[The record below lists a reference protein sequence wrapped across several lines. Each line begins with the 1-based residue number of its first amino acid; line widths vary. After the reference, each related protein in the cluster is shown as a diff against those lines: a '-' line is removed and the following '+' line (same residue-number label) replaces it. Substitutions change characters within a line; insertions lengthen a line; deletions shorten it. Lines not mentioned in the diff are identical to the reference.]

1 MAARGGE
8 VTRTKACPPAVQE
21 GRRRKAL
28 QFAEGFEVILGLADE
43 ADDVADACVTLAVH
57 AGVAAA
63 DVICCSR
70 LGRHAQGENHTDAVS
85 LLATTDPRLAR
96 HLNTLLGMKTRAG
109 YGHEPVTA
117 ASLVKARRAMTALVE
132 GARGL

>member
-1 MAARGGE
+1 VRD
-8 VTRTKACPPAVQE
+8 

-57 AGVAAA
+57 AGVAAS
-63 DVICCSR
+63 DVICCAR
-70 LGRHAQGENHTDAVS
+70 LGRHARGESHTDAVA
-85 LLATTDPRLAR
+85 LLATVDQGLAR
-96 HLNTLLGMKTRAG
+96 HLNTLLGLKTRAG

-117 ASLVKARRAMTALVE
+117 ASLVKARRAMTALIE
-132 GARGL
+132 GAGSV